1 MPQPTTNLIR
11 VLSVDDHPL
20 MREGIASVVARAP
33 DMVVVGEATDGV
45 QACEQFRL
53 LRPDVTLMDL
63 QMPRMNGVEAIQH
76 IRREFPD
83 ATILVLTAY
92 KPDALAIRALKAGA
106 KGYLLKT
113 ALRKELVE
121 TVRNAYLGRR
131 TITPEVAQEI
141 AGHST
146 EDALTEREVEV
157 LRHVAAGNS
166 NREVAALMSIGD
178 ETVKGFLK
186 NISTKLGA
194 RDRTH
199 AVTIAIKRGIID
211 I

>member
-1 MPQPTTNLIR
+1 MPLPNNNLIR

-20 MREGIASVVARAP
+20 MREGISSVIAKAP
-33 DMVVVGEATDGV
+33 DMVVVGEAADGV

-53 LRPDVTLMDL
+53 LKPDVTLMDL

-76 IRREFPD
+76 IRRDFPD
-83 ATILVLTAY
+83 AIILVMTAY

-121 TVRNAYLGRR
+121 TVRNAHLGRR
-131 TITPEVAQEI
+131 TINPEVAQEI
-141 AGHST
+141 AGHSA

-157 LRHVAAGNS
+157 LRHVAGGNS
-166 NREVAALMSIGD
+166 NREVATIMGIGD
-178 ETVKGFLK
+178 ETVKGHLK
-186 NISTKLGA
+186 SISTKLGA

-199 AVTIAIKRGIID
+199 AVTIAIRRGIIE

>member
-1 MPQPTTNLIR
+1 MTSAPTNLIR

-20 MREGIASVVARAP
+20 MRDGISSAVARAP
-33 DMVVVGEATDGV
+33 DMVIVGEAVDGM
-45 QACEQFRL
+45 QACEQYRL

-63 QMPRMNGVEAIQH
+63 QMPRMSGVEATQI
-76 IRREFPD
+76 IKREFPD
-83 ATILVLTAY
+83 AVILVLTMY
-92 KPDALAIRALKAGA
+92 KLDALAIRALRAGA

-121 TVRNAYLGRR
+121 TVRNAHLGRR

-141 AGHST
+141 ANHST
-146 EDALTEREVEV
+146 DDRLTDREIEV

-166 NREVAALMSIGD
+166 NREVAALMRIGD

-186 NISTKLGA
+186 SISTKLEA

-199 AVTIAIKRGIID
+199 AVAIAIKRGIIQL
-211 I
+211 